1 MAQRLT
7 EIQRQQIDRE
17 KMALKK
23 AILDAISAAEAE
35 DYRAASR
42 IIRRAQ
48 EYGRTSY
55 GMRELPPEL
64 VPEFRVIADIAREL
78 EAPGTRSTLAERF
91 SNIEREA
98 EEALLR
104 RRREVP
110 GASPADKF
118 RQMPSSAQDARN
130 VGRGAAEIDA
140 GPDSDEQ
147 PRRREEPEVSERRSR
162 VSPLEKFSRMSSAT
176 QAARNVGK
184 GALEVDAVADI
195 LSRPVS
201 PLMGGDPVAAAKT
214 GDVGAVA
221 AAPAVDTPSAPAAPA
236 DPAPAA
242 PADPAPA
249 APTDTTSKKPT
260 PSKSTK
266 QSKVVSQGAPLPE
279 DLTPP
284 EEMNGIRQSISDV
297 RPVSRPGDV
306 DDLDESAGSMER
318 QMASLLGAP
327 AAQPGGVAD
336 VGTEPTAKT
345 QRMRDEEIAAREPL
359 GESAGRLAIQNFM
372 ERNFGFTPTVT
383 FDVEEQEPGGTGSLF

>member
-130 VGRGAAEIDA
+130 VGRGAVEIDA
-140 GPDSDEQ
+140 GLDSDEQ

-236 DPAPAA
+236 DPAPPVPAA
-242 PADPAPA
+242 AAPA
-249 APTDTTSKKPT
+249 APKKQTAPATKAARADDEDAPVQKMGVRPEPRPERRSSDKAERAAKKELGDIGEGQFADINQQTEMMMMEAAPQEDIGDTLVRQQDYAGEFA
-260 PSKSTK
+260 PSI
-266 QSKVVSQGAPLPE
+266 E
-279 DLTPP
+279 DL
-284 EEMNGIRQSISDV
+284 EQ
-297 RPVSRPGDV
+297 
-306 DDLDESAGSMER
+306 
-318 QMASLLGAP
+318 
-327 AAQPGGVAD
+327 
-336 VGTEPTAKT
+336 AK
-345 QRMRDEEIAAREPL
+345 REPL
-359 GESAGRLAIQNFM
+359 GETAGRLAIQGFM
-372 ERNFGFTPTVT
+372 QRNFGFRPEVT
-383 FDVEEQEPGGTGSLF
+383 FDVEEQEPGGTGSMF

>member
-1 MAQRLT
+1 MGQRLT

-130 VGRGAAEIDA
+130 VGRGAVEIDA
-140 GPDSDEQ
+140 GLDSDEQ

-221 AAPAVDTPSAPAAPA
+221 AAPAVDTPSAPSAPA
-236 DPAPAA
+236 DPAP
-242 PADPAPA
+242 PAPA

-266 QSKVVSQGAPLPE
+266 QSKVVAQGAPLPE

-284 EEMNGIRQSISDV
+284 EDMEGTRQSISDV
-297 RPVSRPGDV
+297 RPVSRPSDV